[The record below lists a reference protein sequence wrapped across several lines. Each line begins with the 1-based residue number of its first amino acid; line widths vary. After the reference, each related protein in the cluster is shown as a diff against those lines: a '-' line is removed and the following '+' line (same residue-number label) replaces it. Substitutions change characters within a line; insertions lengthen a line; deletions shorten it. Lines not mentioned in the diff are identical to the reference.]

1 MPKLF
6 VRKTLAI
13 ALLAAIATSLLL
25 IGPNTRS
32 VQASSHREA
41 PLIIADPLADNTDVY
56 AFRSYEAGREGFV
69 TLIANFIPFQEP
81 SGGPHF
87 YLFDPTVLY
96 EIKIDN
102 TGDGVED
109 ITYQFTF
116 TTNFVNGDA
125 VLGMAFPNEAAA
137 GTGGIEPLITS
148 LEDPDYNEYQ
158 TYTVRRV
165 TGKTNGQLGRTI
177 LARDL
182 RMPPSNI
189 GERTTPNY
197 EAVLGQPAVYTL
209 ASGGRVFAGQRDEGF
224 YIDLGA
230 AFDTLALRGGGVSP
244 TGGVDGLS
252 GFNVNTLALEF
263 PIQALT
269 RNNSVPASSTDP
281 NAVIGVWATAS
292 RQTTRVIRPGVGNG
306 SNAQEKVVNNHAV
319 KQKAQTRSTVKSK
332 GKDTSAKRIDSNN
345 PKDDSETTDDTEA
358 DKTRVQMIVLPA
370 PANSASVPATQ
381 VDKTAVKSMD
391 QVTSNATITLNAGPY
406 RQVSRLG
413 NPLVNELIIPLRLK
427 DAFNASEPKNDAQF
441 AQFVL
446 DPQLARLISAVF
458 GITVPGPITPATA
471 FTAPPANRT
480 DLVTIFATGI
490 PAGAVPGAPTFTNFL
505 SDGQPHEYQRLNV
518 AIPPTPAGMRSRL
531 GLLGNDV
538 GGFPNGRR
546 VFDDV
551 VDIELRAVAGGTPFT
566 PAFNVPPNN
575 QLADGVS
582 NNDVPYLE
590 RFPYLGV
597 PQSGNTKTGKP
608 HEHHVICCS
617 TPGLPALP

>member
-6 VRKTLAI
+6 AKRSLAV
-13 ALLAAIATSLLL
+13 ALLGAIATSLLMVD
-25 IGPNTRS
+25 PNTRP

-56 AFRSYEAGREGFV
+56 AFRSYESGREGFV

-109 ITYQFTF
+109 ITYQFNF
-116 TTNFVNGDA
+116 TTNFVNGNS
-125 VLGMAFPNEAAA
+125 VLGMAAPNEAAA

-148 LEDPDYNEYQ
+148 LTDPDYNEFQ
-158 TYTVRRV
+158 TYTVRLVR
-165 TGKTNGQLGRTI
+165 GKTNGLLGRTI
-177 LARDL
+177 LARNL

-197 EAVLGQPAVYTL
+197 EAVLGQPAVNTL
-209 ASGGRVFAGQRDEGF
+209 ASGGRVFAGQRDDGF
-224 YIDLGA
+224 YIDVGA
-230 AFDTLALRGGGVSP
+230 IFDTLALRGGGVSP

-252 GFNVNTLALEF
+252 GFNVNTLALEV
-263 PIQALT
+263 PIQELT
-269 RNNSVPASSTDP
+269 RNNSVPTITTDP

-292 RQTTRVIRPGVGNG
+292 RQTTRVIRPAINPNSRAVG
-306 SNAQEKVVNNHAV
+306 
-319 KQKAQTRSTVKSK
+319 
-332 GKDTSAKRIDSNN
+332 
-345 PKDDSETTDDTEA
+345 
-358 DKTRVQMIVLPA
+358 
-370 PANSASVPATQ
+370 
-381 VDKTAVKSMD
+381 
-391 QVTSNATITLNAGPY
+391 ITLNAGPY

-413 NPLVNELIIPLRLK
+413 NPLVNEVIIPLRLK
-427 DAFNASEPKNDAQF
+427 DAFNASEPKDDAQF
-441 AQFVL
+441 AQFIL

-458 GITVPGPITPATA
+458 GIIVPGPITPATA

-490 PAGAVPGAPTFTNFL
+490 PAGTVPGAPTFTNFL

-518 AIPPTPAGMRSRL
+518 AIAPTPAGMRSRL
-531 GLLGNDV
+531 GLLGNDP

-566 PAFNVPPNN
+566 PTFNVPPNN
-575 QLADGVS
+575 QLSDGVS

-597 PQSGNTKTGKP
+597 PHSGNTKTGKP

-617 TPGLPALP
+617 IPGLPALP